1 MAKTHSKQSNVCAN
15 IKNFLTKEEINVLS
29 EDGKSLFNK
38 ALQEGIPGNIVAR
51 MVNRAIEEKKSELA
65 AELDEKFKKEIEA
78 ENFKEE
84 VIPRGRDKFV
94 YHKFVQVDEYKS
106 VVDQKSFN
114 SERALRQW
122 LKVMKIRGLI

>member
-1 MAKTHSKQSNVCAN
+1 MSAKTSKSATKSSTEKFDKILKELTGTTDEN
-15 IKNFLTKEEINVLS
+15 LSLLHTKEKEQLCGMHEAGVSKGFITELLNRS
-29 EDGKSLFNK
+29 
-38 ALQEGIPGNIVAR
+38 IVR
-51 MVNRAIEEKKSELA
+51 EMI
-65 AELDEKFKKEIEA
+65 KKEIEN

-84 VIPRGRDKFV
+84 VIPHGRDKFV

>member
-38 ALQEGIPGNIVAR
+38 SLQEGIPGNIVAR
-51 MVNRAIEEKKSELA
+51 MVNQAIEKKKSELA
-65 AELDEKFKKEIEA
+65 AELDEKFKEEIEA

-122 LKVMKIRGLI
+122 LKVMKIRDLI